1 MLLLINKE
9 YASLV
14 MPSVIS
20 TPLVSMPFIILTTL
34 IFDLKKNS
42 IVERI
47 FVFSKKPIHS
57 NVIVAIYCFLLVFSS
72 FIWNIF
78 LVFLISLNRNIFN
91 YDIFEN
97 VSWSQ
102 VFFVALLATFLS
114 VSISSVIYT
123 FMKSALQ
130 GQLIGYLI
138 SAFSLVFSGIV
149 VPMSTLSSV
158 SVLNYLSYFS
168 PFKYINSSLVIAMN
182 GTSSGIT
189 IFDLNRNFE
198 IGAGGNSVVFHS
210 YDLSLN
216 IFVPLILTAILF
228 SISSF
233 GTSYSSP
240 HIFKSSYPD

>member
-1 MLLLINKE
+1 
-9 YASLV
+9 
-14 MPSVIS
+14 
-20 TPLVSMPFIILTTL
+20 
-34 IFDLKKNS
+34 
-42 IVERI
+42 
-47 FVFSKKPIHS
+47 
-57 NVIVAIYCFLLVFSS
+57 
-72 FIWNIF
+72 
-78 LVFLISLNRNIFN
+78 
-91 YDIFEN
+91 
-97 VSWSQ
+97 
-102 VFFVALLATFLS
+102 
-114 VSISSVIYT
+114 
-123 FMKSALQ
+123 MKSALQ

-228 SISSF
+228 SISLN
-233 GTSYSSP
+233 
-240 HIFKSSYPD
+240 KRMCRKK

>member
-78 LVFLISLNRNIFN
+78 LVFLISLNRNIFS
-91 YDIFEN
+91 YDIFEK

-114 VSISSVIYT
+114 VSISSIIYT

-149 VPMSTLSSV
+149 VPMSTLSLV

-168 PFKYINSSLVIAMN
+168 PFK
-182 GTSSGIT
+182 
-189 IFDLNRNFE
+189 
-198 IGAGGNSVVFHS
+198 
-210 YDLSLN
+210 
-216 IFVPLILTAILF
+216 
-228 SISSF
+228 
-233 GTSYSSP
+233 
-240 HIFKSSYPD
+240 